1 MTQLVQSNIQ
11 NNAID
16 AVDKLYK
23 YSEILAGST
32 IIPAHY
38 RGQTSDV
45 FVAVQ
50 TAYRMNQDPMMV
62 MQGTYIIKGKLSMYT
77 SFAISLANS
86 SGILQGGIRYKIEG
100 DRDDLKVTAFSNLKA
115 NGAEISYTIS
125 MREAKAEGWTSN
137 AKYKTLPELMLRYR
151 AATLLIRTHI
161 PEVLNG
167 MHTVEELRDVEA
179 SKHSTA
185 RSELKDISSKETPE
199 NTLTSYLGEE
209 KLEDIKTIEAEEDTA
224 HMEDFASKVANLENM
239 IEQSDLSEAVV
250 NLWLEKAQAET
261 IAELSEEQ
269 IQSAIDFMHRKGH
282 VKAEGDIRG

>member
-1 MTQLVQSNIQ
+1 MNQLVGTTNIQ

-50 TAYRMNQDPMMV
+50 TAYRMNLDPMMV
-62 MQGTYIIKGKLSMYT
+62 MQGTYILKGKLGMYT

-100 DRDDLKVTAFSNLKA
+100 SGDDLKVTAFSNLKA

-125 MREAKAEGWTSN
+125 MSEAKSEGWTIN
-137 AKYKTLPELMLRYR
+137 AKYKSLPELMLRYR

-179 SKHSTA
+179 SKSPTK
-185 RSELKDISSKETPE
+185 LKDVSGEVNSG
-199 NTLTSYLGEE
+199 NSLDSYLDEDAE
-209 KLEDIKTIEAEEDTA
+209 KPESLEVREVINISENFAE
-224 HMEDFASKVANLENM
+224 KVNKLDNLIGLHKVPQETV
-239 IEQSDLSEAVV
+239 DK
-250 NLWLEKAQAET
+250 WLKKAQVTGIESLPEEYLDAC
-261 IAELSEEQ
+261 IDLINKKVQSENN
-269 IQSAIDFMHRKGH
+269 ITG
-282 VKAEGDIRG
+282 

>member
-1 MTQLVQSNIQ
+1 MTQLVGQPNIQ

-86 SGILQGGIRYKIEG
+86 SGVLQGGIRYKIEG
-100 DRDDLKVTAFSNLKA
+100 SGDDLKVTAFSNLKA
-115 NGAEISYTIS
+115 NDAEISYTIS
-125 MREAKAEGWTSN
+125 MKEAKAEGWTSN
-137 AKYKTLPELMLRYR
+137 AKYKSLPELMLRYR

-167 MHTVEELRDVEA
+167 MHTVEELKDVELNNKPIKLKEV
-179 SKHSTA
+179 S
-185 RSELKDISSKETPE
+185 SEEKAE
-199 NTLTSYLGEE
+199 NTINSYLDEKDSEE
-209 KLEDIKTIEAEEDTA
+209 IKTITA
-224 HMEDFASKVANLENM
+224 KSNFAHKVNNLEILIN
-239 IEQSDLSEAVV
+239 QSDLSKDIV
-250 NLWLEKAQAET
+250 NSWLKKAQAET
-261 IAELSEEQ
+261 IADLSEEQ
-269 IQSAIDFMHRKGH
+269 IQSCIDFMHKNAH
-282 VKAEGDIRG
+282 VKTSVAG

>member
-1 MTQLVQSNIQ
+1 MSQLVEQTNMQ

-50 TAYRMNQDPMMV
+50 SAYRMNLDPMMV
-62 MQGTYIIKGKLSMYT
+62 MQGTYILKGKLGMYT

-86 SGILQGGIRYKIEG
+86 SGILEGGIRYNIEG
-100 DRDDLKVTAFSNLKA
+100 SGSDLKVTAFSNLKA
-115 NGAEISYTIS
+115 NGEEISYTIS
-125 MREAKAEGWTSN
+125 MKEAMAEGWTSN

-167 MHTVEELRDVEA
+167 MHTVEEIRDVEA
-179 SKHSTA
+179 SKQSNK
-185 RSELKDISSKETPE
+185 LKDVSSEASSG
-199 NTLTSYLGEE
+199 NSIDSFLNDDEE
-209 KLEDIKTIEAEEDTA
+209 KPESLEVREAINISENFAEKVNNLNNLIEL
-224 HMEDFASKVANLENM
+224 HKVPQETV
-239 IEQSDLSEAVV
+239 DK
-250 NLWLEKAQAET
+250 WLKKAQVDHFCYMK
-261 IAELSEEQ
+261 EEHLDAC
-269 IQSAIDFMHRKGH
+269 IGSIEK
-282 VKAEGDIRG
+282 KC

>member
-86 SGILQGGIRYKIEG
+86 SGILQCGIRYKIEG

-179 SKHSTA
+179 SKGSTPHTN
-185 RSELKDISSKETPE
+185 LKDISNSEEST
-199 NTLTSYLGEE
+199 NTLSSYLDDDIHKE
-209 KLEDIKTIEAEEDTA
+209 IKTINVED
-224 HMEDFASKVANLENM
+224 N
-239 IEQSDLSEAVV
+239 SDLSE
-250 NLWLEKAQAET
+250 
-261 IAELSEEQ
+261 
-269 IQSAIDFMHRKGH
+269 DFTTKLTR
-282 VKAEGDIRG
+282 VSN

>member
-1 MTQLVQSNIQ
+1 MNQLVGTTNIQ

-100 DRDDLKVTAFSNLKA
+100 SGDTLKVTAFSNLKA

-125 MREAKAEGWTSN
+125 MSEAKAEGWTSN
-137 AKYKTLPELMLRYR
+137 AKYKSLPELMLRYR

-179 SKHSTA
+179 VKH
-185 RSELKDISSKETPE
+185 RPNPQLKDISDKEKPVSTI
-199 NTLTSYLGEE
+199 NSYLEE
-209 KLEDIKTIEAEEDTA
+209 DEEAEIKTIDVEDNSTLS
-224 HMEDFASKVANLENM
+224 EDFANKVDNLE
-239 IEQSDLSEAVV
+239 ILIKQSDLSEKIV
-250 NLWLEKAQAET
+250 NSWLKKAQAQT
-261 IAELSEEQ
+261 IADLSEEQ
-269 IQSAIDFMHRKGH
+269 IQSCIDFINKKSHIKNE
-282 VKAEGDIRG
+282 EG

>member
-1 MTQLVQSNIQ
+1 MNQLVGTTNIQ

-100 DRDDLKVTAFSNLKA
+100 SGDALKVTAFSNLKA
-115 NGAEISYTIS
+115 NGEEISYTIS
-125 MREAKAEGWTSN
+125 MSEAKAEGWTSN
-137 AKYKTLPELMLRYR
+137 AKYKSLPELMLRYR

-179 SKHSTA
+179 VKH
-185 RSELKDISSKETPE
+185 RPNPQLKDISDKEKPVSTI
-199 NTLTSYLGEE
+199 NSYLEE
-209 KLEDIKTIEAEEDTA
+209 DEEAEIKTIDSEDNSA
-224 HMEDFASKVANLENM
+224 LSENFVNKVDNLESL
-239 IEQSDLSEAVV
+239 IKQSNLSEKIV
-250 NLWLEKAQAET
+250 NSWLKKAQVQTLAD
-261 IAELSEEQ
+261 LSEEQ
-269 IQSAIDFMHRKGH
+269 IQSCIDFINKKSHI
-282 VKAEGDIRG
+282 EGEEG

>member
-100 DRDDLKVTAFSNLKA
+100 DCDDLKVTAFSNLKA

-125 MREAKAEGWTSN
+125 MREAKAEGWISN

-179 SKHSTA
+179 SKGSTPHTK
-185 RSELKDISSKETPE
+185 LKDISNSEEST
-199 NTLTSYLGEE
+199 NTLSSYLDDDIHKE
-209 KLEDIKTIEAEEDTA
+209 IKTINVEDNSA
-224 HMEDFASKVANLENM
+224 LSEDFTTKLENLERLIKESN
-239 IEQSDLSEAVV
+239 LSEKIV
-250 NLWLEKAQAET
+250 NSWLKKAQVQT
-261 IAELSEEQ
+261 IADLSEEQ
-269 IQSAIDFMHRKGH
+269 IQSCIDFLHKNAH
-282 VKAEGDIRG
+282 VKTNVAG